1 MATKKYQITQLQN
14 DDSLLVLHPETS
26 ADIVVVDNSSGNY
39 SGTATNVQDALE
51 EVYALAENGG
61 VTGVKGDSESSYRQG
76 NVNITKANIG
86 LGNVTNDKQVK
97 GLSSG
102 TTNGNLVK
110 FGADGY
116 TVADAGVSITT
127 SAPSSTSTDSHIPT
141 AKAVWDAIDSI
152 PEPMIFKGTLGTG
165 GTITTLPSASSSN
178 EGYTYKVITDGTYQ
192 SLVCKVGDVVISNGS
207 AWTLIPSGDD
217 VEDTWRGIYTWTGN
231 TTNPLQVQEFLGN
244 GINTG
249 NIGVLAGGTVGA
261 EGLSIITGQA
271 YLTNH
276 DSIPAIYIGVDATN
290 GYKMPTTADFSSWNA
305 KYDLP
310 SGGIPKTDLASAVQ
324 SSLSKADSALQS
336 NQTITLSGDA
346 SGSGRTAITV
356 TLANTG
362 VSAGTYTAVTVDT
375 KGRVTNGGMIIEVG
389 SQSQS
394 TPSSS
399 LAVGG
404 LFFKQV

>member
-51 EVYALAENGG
+51 EVYTLAQTGG

-116 TVADAGVSITT
+116 TIADAGVSIST

-192 SLVCKVGDVVISNGS
+192 NLVCKVGDVVISNGS

-217 VEDTWRGIYTWTGN
+217 VEDTWRGIFVANTKNARHELVGN
-231 TTNPLQVQEFLGN
+231 S
-244 GINTG
+244 ISTG
-249 NIGVLAGGTVGA
+249 NITFIAHSSTTLGAGLT
-261 EGLSIITGQA
+261 LSSGEWNPNQSGDHTIT
-271 YLTNH
+271 
-276 DSIPAIYIGVDATN
+276 IGVDSAN
-290 GYKMPTTADFSSWNA
+290 GYQMPTTADFSTWNA

-346 SGSGRTAITV
+346 SGSGRTSITV

-394 TPSSS
+394 TPSNS